1 MGILRRKL
9 QSKTEG
15 LMILSKEVESLRAE
29 LNQTKV
35 LNEHLINPKS
45 NGELLLDESTLMLYG
60 ESTGFSTSSA
70 RERNRIALHK
80 QLRKKNYTLQIE
92 RENLRQQSEDAR
104 GDIRIFRDQ
113 INKAGK
119 LKQRKSERSE
129 KMSAGEKE
137 SRECLVKRMEELQIK
152 HNALK
157 HDLQRLLDEK
167 EDIVRE
173 KEDMSLKIHRINH
186 QLKSILK
193 HDKHRLLDA
202 DHILNENRYLT
213 ERLARTKEEKDLANQ
228 MGRRYKEA
236 LEKSKRINPG
246 RETNKEHLRGLLKS
260 NLFPVPQPVDLE
272 TMSGLEQLCT
282 SLLETLAD
290 RQLQVR
296 HQRAAN
302 RELAERLE
310 YLEEKLNRL
319 EGGEILV
326 HPSQV
331 IMRDYKASSSDNI
344 VVDDDQV
351 TKRLE
356 DMKDDERRRAL
367 RDEINHS
374 SHIDRPATP
383 DYEDLNKRFENLL
396 NMIEKR
402 NPPEILDDNVFHE
415 EAQED
420 GVVHYSC
427 TKPPDI
433 LDFTTKDH
441 FDLELEEVNITFDGM
456 EIVQSTSSQP
466 LNDYDDETKDLPD
479 HLKEMVNK
487 AISEMK

>member
-1 MGILRRKL
+1 
-9 QSKTEG
+9 
-15 LMILSKEVESLRAE
+15 
-29 LNQTKV
+29 
-35 LNEHLINPKS
+35 
-45 NGELLLDESTLMLYG
+45 
-60 ESTGFSTSSA
+60 
-70 RERNRIALHK
+70 
-80 QLRKKNYTLQIE
+80 
-92 RENLRQQSEDAR
+92 
-104 GDIRIFRDQ
+104 
-113 INKAGK
+113 
-119 LKQRKSERSE
+119 
-129 KMSAGEKE
+129 
-137 SRECLVKRMEELQIK
+137 
-152 HNALK
+152 
-157 HDLQRLLDEK
+157 
-167 EDIVRE
+167 
-173 KEDMSLKIHRINH
+173 
-186 QLKSILK
+186 
-193 HDKHRLLDA
+193 
-202 DHILNENRYLT
+202 
-213 ERLARTKEEKDLANQ
+213 
-228 MGRRYKEA
+228 
-236 LEKSKRINPG
+236 
-246 RETNKEHLRGLLKS
+246 
-260 NLFPVPQPVDLE
+260 
-272 TMSGLEQLCT
+272 
-282 SLLETLAD
+282 
-290 RQLQVR
+290 
-296 HQRAAN
+296 
-302 RELAERLE
+302 
-310 YLEEKLNRL
+310 
-319 EGGEILV
+319 
-326 HPSQV
+326 
-331 IMRDYKASSSDNI
+331 MRDYKASSSDNI

-427 TKPPDI
+427 NKPPDI